1 MRWDRLAGA
10 VLLAHA
16 LGTGPAHAQWVT
28 SDEQAYL
35 QARHN
40 WTFRHA
46 YPGADRLFNAFDYG
60 HAILYE
66 TLLTRPDAAPSVLE
80 EREFRHLV
88 GRVLRN
94 PPALP
99 LEEAAIEVEYARLVP
114 EVKLMFDW
122 AHLLHRQ
129 IYDVWADER
138 LDESA
143 KDAAVA
149 ELVGYY
155 RSRRD
160 LALSAIPKSLELME
174 GHEYSLAF
182 RERYP
187 RFNGLIWAYHW
198 MQVGLY
204 DALMVDADPAGR
216 QRRVAQAVGRFWQMV
231 DAGLEGLPY
240 LMPMTSVVAPRF
252 AARYPEAAAIF
263 DNLHALHDV
272 VSDILASSRVPAAG
286 KRAELLRIAARYR
299 DTAADTVPHAEWRA
313 MAERM
318 GAANQGGRAV
328 DFDPALPRPTVRRGA
343 PHHEAMGH

>member
-1 MRWDRLAGA
+1 MRPRALAL
-10 VLLAHA
+10 VLLAVA
-16 LGTGPAHAQWVT
+16 LGANEARAQWVT
-28 SDEQAYL
+28 TDEQAYL
-35 QARHN
+35 QAGHN
-40 WTFRHA
+40 WAFRRA
-46 YPGADRLFNAFDYG
+46 YPGADRLFNGFDYG

-66 TLLTRPDAAPSVLE
+66 TLLTRPGAAPSVLE

-88 GRVLRN
+88 GKVLRN

-99 LEEAAIEVEYARLVP
+99 LEESAIEVEYARLVP

-129 IYDVWADER
+129 VYDVWADER
-138 LDESA
+138 LEEPA

-149 ELVGYY
+149 ELVRYY
-155 RSRRD
+155 RSRPD
-160 LALSAIPKSLELME
+160 LAFAAVPKSLELME
-174 GHEYSLAF
+174 GHHYSLAF

-204 DALMVDADPAGR
+204 DALMVDAEPAGR

-231 DAGLEGLPY
+231 DGGLDGLPY

-263 DNLHALHDV
+263 DNLHAMHDV
-272 VSDILASSRVPAAG
+272 VSDILASDRVPVGG
-286 KRAELLRIAARYR
+286 KRAELLRMAAAYR
-299 DTAADTVPHAEWRA
+299 DGTADTVPHEEWRA
-313 MAERM
+313 MGERM

>member
-1 MRWDRLAGA
+1 MRWRILGGLGLAAA
-10 VLLAHA
+10 VASA
-16 LGTGPAHAQWVT
+16 RPAVAQWVT
-28 SDEQAYL
+28 TDEQAYL
-35 QARHN
+35 QAGHN
-40 WTFRHA
+40 WSFRRA
-46 YPGADRLFNAFDYG
+46 YPGADRLFNGFDYG

-66 TLLTRPDAAPSVLE
+66 TLLTKPGADPAGLE
-80 EREFRHLV
+80 EREFRNLV
-88 GRVLRN
+88 GTVLRN

-99 LEEAAIEVEYARLVP
+99 LEESAIEVEYARLVP

-129 IYDVWADER
+129 IYDAWADER
-138 LDESA
+138 LDDAA

-149 ELVGYY
+149 ELVRYY
-155 RSRRD
+155 RSRPD
-160 LALSAIPKSLELME
+160 LAFASTPKSLELME
-174 GHEYSLAF
+174 GHDYSLAF

-231 DAGLEGLPY
+231 DAGLDGLPY

-263 DNLHALHDV
+263 DNLHAMHDV
-272 VSDILASSRVPAAG
+272 VSDILASERVPERA

-299 DTAADTVPHAEWRA
+299 DPSADTVPHAEWRA
-313 MAERM
+313 MGERM
-318 GAANQGGRAV
+318 GSVNQGGPAV